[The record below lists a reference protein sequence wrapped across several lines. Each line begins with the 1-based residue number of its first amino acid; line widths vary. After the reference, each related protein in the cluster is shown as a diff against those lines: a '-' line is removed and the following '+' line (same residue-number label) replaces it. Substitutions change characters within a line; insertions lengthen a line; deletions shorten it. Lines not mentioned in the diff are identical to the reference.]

1 MAFDSVQVR
10 FKDVRNFESPFA
22 NTRVVPFVTSYLEI
36 LKSVID
42 DVRTEYFWFFA
53 NFMDLKTIDIDY
65 IPEQHESSQ
74 IHVWYNTH
82 PAGGTNKEG
91 NVMLIPTQKFKEQMH
106 SIRYL
111 RDYKDINYH
120 SHDNL
125 YQQLIAKT
133 SFKLKDPY
141 KAYETNTNFYS
152 WLYNNDLD
160 LSVIPDFYPSF
171 WEDVKLYTWGKTK
184 DVMLVPR
191 QKDLKQ
197 FYDIKRSV
205 NYELD
210 YEVKPMDIVFISYD
224 EPSAESRY
232 KKLKAK
238 FPRAKWCKGVR
249 GQTLAYITA
258 ANMSDTDYFFAV
270 FPKNELADD
279 FDFSFQPDRLRNPCH
294 YIFDCYIKSI
304 DLRYGWGGVILYNKD
319 LVYKTTKPDLDFTMS
334 QAHHS
339 VPILSAIS
347 NCNETPL
354 LAYRSSFRE
363 VIKLLQMKPTVE
375 SQYRLKKWL
384 TLGQGENK
392 EWLYRG
398 AMDGKEHYET
408 YKDDYTKLMYSYDY
422 EWIKDKLKSS
432 YPTETWD

>member
-65 IPEQHESSQ
+65 IPEQHERSQ

-91 NVMLIPTQKFKEQMH
+91 NVMLIPTQKFKAQMH

-133 SFKLKDPY
+133 SFKLKNPY

-152 WLYNNDLD
+152 WLYNKDLD
-160 LSVIPDFYPSF
+160 ISVIPDFYPSF
-171 WEDVKLYTWGKTK
+171 WEDIKMYSWGKTK
-184 DVMLVPR
+184 DVMLVPK
-191 QKDLKQ
+191 QKDVIQ
-197 FYDIKRSV
+197 FYDIPRSV
-205 NYELD
+205 HYDLE
-210 YEVKPMDIVFISYD
+210 YAVKPMDIIFISYD
-224 EPSAESRY
+224 EPSAEIRY
-232 KKLKAK
+232 NKLKER
-238 FPRAKWCKGVR
+238 FTRAKWCKGIQ
-249 GQTLAYITA
+249 GQTLAYVTA
-258 ANMSDTDYFFAV
+258 ATMSETDYFFAV

-279 FDFSFQPDRLRNPCH
+279 FDFSFQPARWPAPICVCIDRRVFIVVIC
-294 YIFDCYIKSI
+294 
-304 DLRYGWGGVILYNKD
+304 GGFGCVANRK
-319 LVYKTTKPDLDFTMS
+319 
-334 QAHHS
+334 
-339 VPILSAIS
+339 
-347 NCNETPL
+347 
-354 LAYRSSFRE
+354 
-363 VIKLLQMKPTVE
+363 
-375 SQYRLKKWL
+375 
-384 TLGQGENK
+384 
-392 EWLYRG
+392 
-398 AMDGKEHYET
+398 
-408 YKDDYTKLMYSYDY
+408 
-422 EWIKDKLKSS
+422 
-432 YPTETWD
+432 